1 MKIRKYINFSVQ
13 IAIHTIF
20 FFFFEKVHLYNII
33 SP

>member
-20 FFFFEKVHLYNII
+20 FFFEKVHPYNII